1 MHLISSF
8 RYPVQS
14 HLGPEAALNALL
26 QAPRIVN
33 EMSPMAWTYFNQA
46 PSDGQLFLAWQP
58 PRMQKGFATDGYIWA
73 DQEQQFLQEI
83 KGYVWIFE
91 GWKTT
96 PVHTN
101 IMCRPLRSAYIEQV
115 ML

>member
-1 MHLISSF
+1 MHLICSY
-8 RYPVQS
+8 RYPIQS
-14 HLGPEAALNALL
+14 HLGPEDALNALI

-83 KGYVWIFE
+83 RGYVWMLYCL
-91 GWKTT
+91 KTLQG
-96 PVHTN
+96 HTN
-101 IMCRPLRSAYIEQV
+101 SMYRPSRSAYIVQV